1 MMDIALMDL
10 LERWKMEKLSKFIA
24 LVLRHK
30 PEAAGIVLD
39 SKGWADTENLIQG
52 IRKTKDPSFTL
63 EKLAEIVYTDEKG
76 RYSFSDDLRKIR
88 ANQGHSVNVDVELEE
103 VQPPQLLYHGTA
115 TKYIDSI
122 EEHGLIAKSRLYVH
136 MSDTVDTATKVGSR
150 HGKPV
155 VYTIHAQ
162 KMFEDGY
169 RFYRSIN
176 GVWLTKEVPVKYF
189 GYKIFDWTNVK
200 GEE

>member
-1 MMDIALMDL
+1 
-10 LERWKMEKLSKFIA
+10 MEKLSKFIS

-52 IRKTKDPSFTL
+52 IRRTKDPTFTL

-76 RYSFSDDLRKIR
+76 RYSFSDDLRRIR
-88 ANQGHSVNVDVELEE
+88 ANQGHSINVDVELEE
-103 VQPPQLLYHGTA
+103 LQPPSLLYHGTA
-115 TKYIDSI
+115 TKYIDNI
-122 EEHGLIAKSRLYVH
+122 EKQGLVPKSRLYVH
-136 MSDTVDTATKVGSR
+136 LSATVATATSVGVR

-169 RFYRSIN
+169 KFYKSVN
-176 GVWLTKEVPVKYF
+176 GVWLTKEVPTKYF
-189 GYKIFDWTNVK
+189 GYKIFDWSGLNEIHNK
-200 GEE
+200 N